1 MAAAATEEA
10 SSTLSSDKNSN
21 GESLSLRVFH
31 SPVSLTARKAQ
42 ALKNGQAQTFT
53 SLITSKHVNLMK
65 KSVLLLIVGSLM
77 TLSSQ
82 AQKFALIDMEYI
94 LQYIPAYEQAVT
106 QLDADSK
113 KYQDEVE
120 ALGREAKTLYENYQK
135 EAEKLTA
142 AQRTER
148 ENAIVAKEK
157 EAAELRQQYF
167 GPQGILNQ
175 QQQQLMQPI
184 NDDIYEAVKAIS
196 LQRGYSLVLDRASDT
211 SIIFASPAIDI
222 SNEVLSRLGYSN

>member
-1 MAAAATEEA
+1 
-10 SSTLSSDKNSN
+10 
-21 GESLSLRVFH
+21 
-31 SPVSLTARKAQ
+31 
-42 ALKNGQAQTFT
+42 
-53 SLITSKHVNLMK
+53 MK
-65 KSVLLLIVGSLM
+65 KSVLLLLVGCLM

-94 LQYIPAYEQAVT
+94 LQHIPAYEQAVK

-113 KYQDEVE
+113 KYQSEVE
-120 ALGREAKTLYENYQK
+120 ALGQEAKTLYENYQK
-135 EAEKLTA
+135 EADKLTP

-167 GPQGILNQ
+167 GPQGTMNQ

-184 NDDIYEAVKAIS
+184 NDSIYEAVKAIS

-211 SIIFASPAIDI
+211 GIIFASPAIDI

>member
-1 MAAAATEEA
+1 MQVYPRSGLIQPERDRRHGDRQT
-10 SSTLSSDKNSN
+10 
-21 GESLSLRVFH
+21 
-31 SPVSLTARKAQ
+31 
-42 ALKNGQAQTFT
+42 QTFINP
-53 SLITSKHVNLMK
+53 ITSKHASLMK
-65 KSVLLLIVGSLM
+65 KSVLLLIVGCLM

-94 LQYIPAYEQAVT
+94 LQHIPAYEQAVK

-120 ALGREAKTLYENYQK
+120 ALGREAKTLYESYQK
-135 EAEKLTA
+135 EADKLTA

-167 GPQGILNQ
+167 GPQGTLNQ

-184 NDDIYEAVKAIS
+184 NDSIYEAVKAIS

-211 SIIFASPAIDI
+211 AIIFASPAIDI

>member
-1 MAAAATEEA
+1 
-10 SSTLSSDKNSN
+10 
-21 GESLSLRVFH
+21 
-31 SPVSLTARKAQ
+31 
-42 ALKNGQAQTFT
+42 
-53 SLITSKHVNLMK
+53 MK

-94 LQYIPAYEQAVT
+94 LQYIPAYEQAVI

>member
-1 MAAAATEEA
+1 
-10 SSTLSSDKNSN
+10 
-21 GESLSLRVFH
+21 
-31 SPVSLTARKAQ
+31 
-42 ALKNGQAQTFT
+42 
-53 SLITSKHVNLMK
+53 MK
-65 KSVLLLIVGSLM
+65 KSVLLLIVGCLM

-94 LQYIPAYEQAVT
+94 LQHIPAYEQAVK

-120 ALGREAKTLYENYQK
+120 ALGREAKTLYESYQK
-135 EAEKLTA
+135 EADKLTA

-167 GPQGILNQ
+167 GPQGALNQ

-184 NDDIYEAVKAIS
+184 NDSIYEAVKAIS

-211 SIIFASPAIDI
+211 AIIFASPAIDI

>member
-1 MAAAATEEA
+1 
-10 SSTLSSDKNSN
+10 
-21 GESLSLRVFH
+21 
-31 SPVSLTARKAQ
+31 
-42 ALKNGQAQTFT
+42 
-53 SLITSKHVNLMK
+53 MK
-65 KSVLLLIVGSLM
+65 KSVLLLIVGCLM

-94 LQYIPAYEQAVT
+94 LQHIPAYEQAVK
-106 QLDADSK
+106 QLDANSK

-120 ALGREAKTLYENYQK
+120 ALGREAKTLYESYQK
-135 EAEKLTA
+135 EVDKLTA

-167 GPQGILNQ
+167 GPQGALNQ

-184 NDDIYEAVKAIS
+184 NDSIYEAVKAIS

-211 SIIFASPAIDI
+211 AIIFASPAIDI

>member
-1 MAAAATEEA
+1 
-10 SSTLSSDKNSN
+10 
-21 GESLSLRVFH
+21 
-31 SPVSLTARKAQ
+31 
-42 ALKNGQAQTFT
+42 
-53 SLITSKHVNLMK
+53 MK
-65 KSVLLLIVGSLM
+65 KSVLLLIVGCLM

-94 LQYIPAYEQAVT
+94 LQHIPAYEQAVK

-120 ALGREAKTLYENYQK
+120 ALGREAKTLYESYQK
-135 EAEKLTA
+135 EVDKLTA

-167 GPQGILNQ
+167 GPQGALNQ

-184 NDDIYEAVKAIS
+184 NDSIYEAVKAIS

-211 SIIFASPAIDI
+211 AIIFASPAIDI